1 MGKEKILLIYD
12 KECPACDNYCKI
24 VRIRES
30 IGELKLVNAREDSEV
45 MKEITAMGLDIDQG
59 MVLKMGDQIYYG
71 ADAIHALSLISSRSG
86 LFNRLNYAIFK
97 SKKVA
102 ALLYPVLRFF
112 RSILLKTLSK
122 TKINNLKKADN
133 DFF

>member
-1 MGKEKILLIYD
+1 MSKEQILLIYD

-59 MVLKMGDQIYYG
+59 MVLKMGDEIYYG
-71 ADAIHALSLISSRSG
+71 ADAIHTLSLISSRSG

-97 SKKVA
+97 SKKIS

-112 RSILLKTLSK
+112 RSMLLKLLAK
-122 TKINNLKKADN
+122 TKINNLKKSGN

>member
-30 IGELKLVNAREDSEV
+30 IGELKLINAREDSSI
-45 MKEITAMGLDIDQG
+45 MQEITTMGLDIDQG

-97 SKKVA
+97 SKKVS